1 MDTMYQFGR
10 KVTFTKEQL
19 DLKLGVHDAAYYGE
33 ERFITLDGQKY
44 ALRGPS
50 RTQENA
56 WEYSELFEVGR
67 DEVSAYHVTTDYR
80 DEMDEEA
87 RLPKKE

>member
-1 MDTMYQFGR
+1 MDTLYQFGK
-10 KVTFTKEQL
+10 KVSFTKDQL
-19 DLKLGVHDAAYYGE
+19 DSKLGVHDAAYYAD
-33 ERFITLDGQKY
+33 ERFIVLDGQKY

-50 RTQENA
+50 RQQPDA

-80 DEMDEEA
+80 DEMDETA
-87 RLPKKE
+87 KLPKKE

>member
-1 MDTMYQFGR
+1 MDTMYRFGK
-10 KVTFTKEQL
+10 KVTFTKEEL
-19 DLKLGVHDAAYYGE
+19 DRKLGFHGTEFYAQ
-33 ERFITLDGQKY
+33 ERFIVIEGQKY

-50 RTQENA
+50 RTEADA

-87 RLPKKE
+87 KLPKKE